1 VEVVEIRPRTY
12 AAFRWASQFPGQEL
26 AAGRTTLVEFFIDDT
41 NPGSGGVTVTVVE
54 SGFAALDAPEEV
66 RQAGIKD
73 NTGGWSL
80 ELGSLKDRAEQ
91 PSPT

>member
-1 VEVVEIRPRTY
+1 VNDRVDGT
-12 AAFRWASQFPGQEL
+12 GQ
-26 AAGRTTLVEFFIDDT
+26 D
-41 NPGSGGVTVTVVE
+41 GGVTVTVVE

-66 RQAGIKD
+66 RQGGIKD

-91 PSPT
+91 PSRG